1 MNNGQRVSQT
11 IIGLAAAG
19 AAVIG
24 VASFIAALFPFFN
37 GDYAA
42 AGLCLIAA
50 GISFGLLANAV
61 FRQ

>member
-1 MNNGQRVSQT
+1 MDDGHKVSQT

-19 AAVIG
+19 AALIG
-24 VASFIAALFPFFN
+24 VVSLIAALFPFFN

-42 AGLCLIAA
+42 AGFCLIAS

-61 FRQ
+61 FRR